1 MTEVLKCVRWG
12 AKILLIGFAAGL
24 PKIPPNIS
32 LVKNLT
38 VHGVY
43 WGSYAQHEPLLFRRS
58 LDEVARLY
66 ASGDIAVHISYRYPL
81 HQAAEAFS
89 ILQNRG
95 VTGKLLL
102 VTGPRTAQIRRGR
115 L

>member
-1 MTEVLKCVRWG
+1 MLPGREGKLRRM
-12 AKILLIGFAAGL
+12 LIG
-24 PKIPPNIS
+24 
-32 LVKNLT
+32 T
-38 VHGVY
+38 C
-43 WGSYAQHEPLLFRRS
+43 
-58 LDEVARLY
+58 
-66 ASGDIAVHISYRYPL
+66 RYPL